1 MRIFNPV
8 KEYKK
13 WFLASYLCLIENLL
27 RRVVGFRGDERDHT
41 LMISSRYQTIERGRR
56 FNMDRNSFRFSRLDK
71 IAELS
76 ISPQN
81 Q

>member
-1 MRIFNPV
+1 VWIFDSV
-8 KEYKK
+8 KEHEK
-13 WFLASYLCLIENLL
+13 WLLASCLRPLENLL
-27 RRVVGFRGDERDHT
+27 RRVVGLRGDEGNYA
-41 LMISSRYQTIERGRR
+41 LVVSSRHQTVERGRR
-56 FNMDRNSFRFSRLDK
+56 FNMDRDSFRFSRLDK

>member
-1 MRIFNPV
+1 MRIFDSV
-8 KEYKK
+8 KEHEK
-13 WFLASYLCLIENLL
+13 WVLATCLCSLENLL
-27 RRVVGFRGDERDHT
+27 RRVVGLRGDEGNDA
-41 LMISSRYQTIERGRR
+41 LVVSSRHQTIERGRR
-56 FNMDRNSFRFSRLDK
+56 FNMDRDSFRFSRLDK